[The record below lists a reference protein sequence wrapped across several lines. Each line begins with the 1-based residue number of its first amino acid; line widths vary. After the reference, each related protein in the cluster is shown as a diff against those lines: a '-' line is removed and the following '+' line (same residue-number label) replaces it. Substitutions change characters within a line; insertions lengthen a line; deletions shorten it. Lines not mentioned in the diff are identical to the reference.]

1 MRIQLNYDLL
11 AQNTF
16 RMKVSCACYVE
27 YENVKE
33 LTGLNFDRL
42 PQPLLHIGA
51 GSNLLFTGD
60 FPGTVLHSNIEFIKY
75 IDMGF
80 EEVPVIVGAGT
91 VWDHFVSEA
100 CRHGLWGAENLS
112 LIPGEVGAAA
122 VQNIGAYGVEVK
134 DLISGVVCF
143 DLQERR
149 KVKFSREECRYGYRD
164 SLFKQPENKG
174 RYIVTSVLFRLT
186 RKPSP
191 KLDYKGVRDALG
203 IPGQAGNDGLAD
215 RSSVMSD
222 RSSVMADPIG
232 HLTPQQ
238 VRDAIVRI
246 RRQKLPDPEELGS
259 AGSFFKNPV
268 VSREQFARISPDGS
282 APHYDLPDG
291 TVKVPAAWLIDRCGF
306 KGASEGGAAVYERQP
321 LVIVNASGTAS
332 PQEVLALEQRIING
346 VQERFGVTLHPEVEH
361 I

>member
-27 YENVKE
+27 YETVKE
-33 LTGLNFDRL
+33 LEGLNFDRL
-42 PQPLLHIGA
+42 PKPLLHIGA

-75 IDMGF
+75 IDMGLD
-80 EEVPVIVGAGT
+80 EVPVMVGAGV
-91 VWDHFVSEA
+91 VWDHFVEEA
-100 CRHGLWGAENLS
+100 CRHGLWGTENLS

-134 DLISGVVCF
+134 DIISGVVAF
-143 DLQERR
+143 DLQERK

-164 SLFKQPENKG
+164 SLFKQPEAKG
-174 RYIVTSVLFRLT
+174 RYVITSVLFRLT
-186 RKPSP
+186 RKHSP
-191 KLDYKGVRDALG
+191 RLEYKGVREALG
-203 IPGQAGNDGLAD
+203 IPGQARNDGA
-215 RSSVMSD
+215 
-222 RSSVMADPIG
+222 ADPIG
-232 HLTPQQ
+232 HLTPQA

-268 VSREQFARISPDGS
+268 VSREDFARISPDGS
-282 APHYDLPDG
+282 APHFDLPDG
-291 TVKVPAAWLIDRCGF
+291 SVKVPAAWMIDQCGF
-306 KGASEGGAAVYERQP
+306 KGAVEGGAAVYEKQP
-321 LVIVNASGTAS
+321 LVIVNASGAAS

-346 VQERFGVTLHPEVEH
+346 VRERFGVTLHPEVEH

>member
-27 YENVKE
+27 YETVKE
-33 LTGLNFDRL
+33 LEGLNFERL
-42 PQPLLHIGA
+42 PKPLLHIGA
-51 GSNLLFTGD
+51 GSNLLFTKD

-75 IDMGF
+75 VDVGLD
-80 EEVPVIVGAGT
+80 EVPVMVGAGV
-91 VWDHFVSEA
+91 VWDHFVSET

-149 KVKFSREECRYGYRD
+149 KVKFTREECSYGYRD
-164 SLFKQPENKG
+164 SLFKQPENRG
-174 RYIVTSVLFRLT
+174 RYVVTSVLFRLT
-186 RKPSP
+186 RKHSP
-191 KLDYKGVRDALG
+191 NLEYKGVRDALEG
-203 IPGQAGNDGLAD
+203 K
-215 RSSVMSD
+215 
-222 RSSVMADPIG
+222 DPR
-232 HLTPQQ
+232 TPQE
-238 VRDAIVRI
+238 VRDAIIRI
-246 RRQKLPDPEELGS
+246 RQQKLPDPEELGS

-268 VSREQFARISPDGS
+268 VSREDFARISPDGS

-291 TVKVPAAWLIDRCGF
+291 TVKVPAAWMIDRCGF
-306 KGASEGGAAVYERQP
+306 KGAVEGGAAVYEKQP
-321 LVIVNASGTAS
+321 LVIVNASGEAS
-332 PQEVLALEQRIING
+332 PAEVLALENRIING
-346 VQERFGVTLHPEVEH
+346 VRERFGVTLHPEVEH